1 MSGKKRIL
9 IIDDE
14 KSICDMVKKGLELM
28 GDFEVSIETRGKGGI
43 RAAKWLRPD
52 LILLDICMPGMD
64 GLEVLKRLKENN
76 KDTIT
81 IPVIMLTAVSDGSTK
96 EECARL
102 YDEMYIEKPVEII
115 VLKAKID
122 EVLIR
127 RQGPDSLP
135 ILHSPM
141 HSKTMHGDKRLK
153 RAIRFWIPVFLW
165 AAVISCLSSI
175 PAEYFPQIPV
185 QHVDKIVH
193 FIEYTVLGWLLIRA
207 FKHSRPGVGDVML
220 VAVSIILITAFA
232 MSDEWHQTFLPGRV
246 GDFSDV
252 VLDTISSGIGIFFYL
267 TGRIRSKNG
276 TQEDDTCNR

>member
-28 GDFEVSIETRGKGGI
+28 GDFEVSIDTRGKGGI

-115 VLKAKID
+115 VLKTKID
-122 EVLIR
+122 EVLKR
-127 RQGPDSLP
+127 R
-135 ILHSPM
+135 
-141 HSKTMHGDKRLK
+141 
-153 RAIRFWIPVFLW
+153 
-165 AAVISCLSSI
+165 
-175 PAEYFPQIPV
+175 
-185 QHVDKIVH
+185 
-193 FIEYTVLGWLLIRA
+193 
-207 FKHSRPGVGDVML
+207 GV
-220 VAVSIILITAFA
+220 
-232 MSDEWHQTFLPGRV
+232 
-246 GDFSDV
+246 
-252 VLDTISSGIGIFFYL
+252 
-267 TGRIRSKNG
+267 N
-276 TQEDDTCNR
+276 